1 VHRAGCAKLGWE
13 IAGIV
18 DLKYDEAGT
27 RMIITRPLLALATL
41 IAIALPAAA
50 AGESQWPEDSRVEER
65 PRDLPPWLFASRLG
79 RPLEDRPPDDAG
91 LSDMSALLLRDAP
104 GAAIQPDPLTLRS
117 TGEDDSSDL
126 RVLLG
131 KGERW
136 HLMRFGAA
144 AASGPQ
150 EAKVTAYGAVAYVPP
165 SLAVSRP
172 EGGLGFGPVVAPGA
186 AFDLGLD
193 EQEEPVS
200 LGLKG
205 SISDFEGGAEYRSVG
220 RRLERL
226 VSGPP
231 SQRDREG
238 TEVWVAQRL
247 GVLRLRLSQSDLADN
262 VDRNPA
268 LPRTTRTQTAIA
280 AQVAPRS
287 WPIFRLT
294 YAAGDSERVWLTG
307 DGNPRSTEQQTFD
320 SLSGSAYYGAPRW
333 DVSASSTYIASRDV
347 ARPDREMTMLYHDLR
362 FTLRPVES
370 LVVAPSLSTG
380 LDRYEWSETRSNTT
394 SASLLLAYG
403 PATSWWKLWAL
414 GAYNASQSSDGTMDG
429 RTLSLSGGLSCGL
442 GRLLGGPTT
451 LSFQAGYERYDDS
464 VYRDSS
470 ARGVFGLV
478 RLKVVSF

>member
-1 VHRAGCAKLGWE
+1 M
-13 IAGIV
+13 
-18 DLKYDEAGT
+18 T
-27 RMIITRPLLALATL
+27 IITRPLLSLATL
-41 IAIALPAAA
+41 IAIALTAPAP
-50 AGESQWPEDSRVEER
+50 GQSQWAEDPRVEER
-65 PRDLPPWLFASRLG
+65 PYDLPSWLFASRLG
-79 RPLEDRPPDDAG
+79 RPLEDRPRDDTG
-91 LSDMSALLLRDAP
+91 LSDMSAVLLRDAP
-104 GAAIQPDPLTLRS
+104 GAAISTDPLTLRS
-117 TGEDDSSDL
+117 TGEDDSTDL

-165 SLAVSRP
+165 SLAASRP
-172 EGGLGFGPVVAPGA
+172 EGGLGYGPAVSPGA
-186 AFDLGLD
+186 PFGLGLD

-205 SISDFEGGAEYRSVG
+205 SISDLEGGAEYRSVG

-226 VSGPP
+226 VSGPA

-247 GVLRLRLSQSDLADN
+247 GLLRLRLSQSDLTDN

-268 LPRTTRTQTAIA
+268 LPRTNRAQTAIS

-287 WPIFRLT
+287 LPIFGLT
-294 YAAGDSERVWLTG
+294 YATGDSARTWLTG
-307 DGNPRSTEQQTFD
+307 DGSPRTTEQQAFD
-320 SLSGSAYYGAPRW
+320 LLSGHAYYGAPRW
-333 DVSASSTYIASRDV
+333 DVSASSVYITSRDV
-347 ARPDREMTMLYHDLR
+347 ARPDHEMTMLYHDLR
-362 FTLRPVES
+362 LTLRPTES
-370 LVVAPSLSTG
+370 LVVAPALSTG
-380 LDRYEWSETRSNTT
+380 LDRYKWSETRSNTT
-394 SASLLLAYG
+394 SASLLLSYG
-403 PATSWWKLWAL
+403 PATSWWKLWTL
-414 GAYNASQSSDGTMDG
+414 GAYNASQSSDGTVDG
-429 RTLSLSGGLSCGL
+429 RTMSLSGGLSCGL

-451 LSFQAGYERYDDS
+451 LSFQGGYERYDDA

-478 RLKVVSF
+478 RLKVAAF